1 MNVNPADAG
10 AWQRLCT
17 LALVATVTASPTMMT
32 AVMDRGH
39 EIPKLMVAVPL
50 AMLALAAAMVALC
63 WRGLL
68 RSSVPTL
75 VASIALGAFVCVA
88 GASTATS
95 ALPTEALFGGF
106 FRLEGL
112 VAWISYAAIFF
123 ALLAWTRHT
132 GLAQG
137 FVDAMILGSVIP
149 ACYALQQSFD
159 LDFYVIV
166 GRDPSRAN
174 GTQGNPVQLAE
185 YLSLMI
191 PVSIARVLQSR
202 SRFPNALPWA
212 AVLGLQ
218 VAGLWVTQTR
228 GPLFAC
234 VAGLTV
240 LGMFWAAL
248 ARRRS
253 WFIVSAG
260 PVIAALVVLV
270 AINVLPPAR
279 SWAQTVPFL
288 GRMVFDVGR
297 DAAASTSLA
306 SRSILARLGIWEA
319 GTETFA
325 ASAPA
330 RQLFGF
336 GPESAYPHYYVHIP
350 RSVIR
355 SEDYRTVAVFDR
367 LHADALDIGL
377 NFGLVGWV
385 AYFGFFCA
393 VIFGAARGMFGA
405 AAQVAWRP
413 FLMLTSAAGVT
424 GGALA
429 YVLGFPYAT
438 VPAACLGIGAG
449 WMLFLG
455 IAAWGA
461 AGRHIEQAL
470 PTGRRE
476 DWILIAGMTVSL
488 LVFWIDAQINIPLLT
503 SRIVSFAFAAL
514 ILGVLGRVESAR
526 IGDVGSL
533 PKEQEQGRLVDWG
546 LACALTAACAS
557 FLPVLVGDKAAEAIP
572 ALGLRLIPLAVL
584 SLVAFAIVF
593 FDGYRSFK
601 VRSWTSMFA
610 IFWPCLMYSAVHLLF
625 RISVDA
631 GYGPGDVTRVA
642 ALVAVGPAFIA
653 VLCFVLALLGPR
665 GSGLASVR
673 ITPARVVAASGSALL
688 GCLTFIVA
696 WKAQV
701 ADIAA
706 TSSRWAIVRE
716 QLTGDQLIAV
726 AVASRPHEWHYRR
739 MEIRSQLGQALAA
752 LDPGGLRADRH
763 DEFKRRLGLAE
774 AAARDAVR
782 LGPNNPWPLISLA
795 NVLQVRALKLVRDY
809 DRVGGESAEQEADKL
824 FGKAAQMFPVQ
835 PVIYRNWAQLKFDG
849 GFPEEGYRLLET
861 MESIIPDEPEA
872 YIERIL
878 MARRFGHLDEATTTA
893 DRAARRLSPEAL
905 AAVQV
910 VVKTQQ

>member
-1 MNVNPADAG
+1 MNGSPVGSG

-50 AMLALAAAMVALC
+50 AMLALAAAIVTLC

-75 VASIALGAFVCVA
+75 VAAIALLVFVCVA

-123 ALLAWTRHT
+123 ALLAWTRNT

-149 ACYALQQSFD
+149 ACYALQQSFN
-159 LDFYVIV
+159 LDFYDIV

-191 PVSIARVLQSR
+191 PVSIARVLQSK
-202 SRFPNALPWA
+202 SRFADVLPWA

-234 VAGLTV
+234 LAGLTM

-253 WFIVSAG
+253 WFIASAG
-260 PVIAALVVLV
+260 PVVAGLLVLV

-297 DAAASTSLA
+297 DAGASTSLA

-319 GTETFA
+319 GAETFA

-336 GPESAYPHYYVHIP
+336 GPESAYLHYYAHIP

-355 SEDYRTVAVFDR
+355 SEDYRTVAFFDR

-377 NFGLVGWV
+377 NFGLVGWL
-385 AYFGFFCA
+385 AYLGFFCA
-393 VIFGAARGMFGA
+393 VIFVAARGMFGA
-405 AAQVAWRP
+405 AARVVWRP
-413 FLMLTSAAGVT
+413 FVMLTSASAVT

-429 YVLGFPYAT
+429 SVLGFPYAT

-476 DWILIAGMTVSL
+476 DWILVAGMTVSL

-514 ILGVLGRVESAR
+514 ILGVLGHVESAR
-526 IGDVGSL
+526 IGDDGSL
-533 PKEQEQGRLVDWG
+533 PMEHGRLVDWG
-546 LACALTAACAS
+546 LACAFTAACAS
-557 FLPVLVGDKAAEAIP
+557 FLPVLGTDQAAEAIP
-572 ALGLRLIPLAVL
+572 AVELRLIPLGVL
-584 SLVAFAIVF
+584 ALVAFAIVF
-593 FDGYRSFK
+593 CDAYRSFK
-601 VRSWTSMFA
+601 VRSWTRVFA

-642 ALVAVGPAFIA
+642 ALVAFGPAFIA
-653 VLCFVLALLGPR
+653 VLCFVLAFSGPR

-673 ITPARVVAASGSALL
+673 IAPARIVAASGSVLL
-688 GCLTFIVA
+688 GCLTFFVA

-726 AVASRPHEWHYRR
+726 AVASQPYEWQYRR

-752 LDPGGLRADRH
+752 LEPGGLRADRH

-782 LGPNNPWPLISLA
+782 LGPDNPWPLISLA
-795 NVLQVRALKLVRDY
+795 NVLQVRALKLVRDH

-849 GFPEEGYRLLET
+849 GFPEEGYRLLDT

-878 MARRFGHLDEATTTA
+878 MARRFGHLEEATTTA

-910 VVKTQQ
+910 VAKTQQ